1 MRSLLPQ
8 TVVFTTAG
16 LLAGCMP
23 IHAQQAD
30 TTVGPEIQYQSH
42 CARTSRSYDA
52 QPSGAEVSIDNVTFS
67 GFHQMPISDQEE
79 IATSISQETHAY
91 PLDGLIEEALERVRL
106 GWQDRGYFNVAV
118 SGDTRTLAK
127 NAADVHIALFV
138 HVDEGPRYTL
148 GGITFKHNKSLAD
161 VKRLR
166 ALFPINDGEVFSR
179 EKIAKGLENLQKA
192 YGEFGFANYTGVPA
206 TTFDDEQKVAFLRID
221 VDEGRQFIVG
231 SINILGLDDL
241 AQRALLKDAPIGI
254 GQIYNR
260 RLDELF
266 LLRHNSLF
274 PDCECRTPER
284 LGMDEKAGTLALTFD
299 ARPCLTE

>member
-67 GFHQMPISDQEE
+67 GFLQMPISDQEE

-179 EKIAKGLENLQKA
+179 EKITKGLENLQKA
-192 YGEFGFANYTGVPA
+192 FGEFGFANYTGVPA

-221 VDEGRQFIVG
+221 VDEGRQFI
-231 SINILGLDDL
+231 
-241 AQRALLKDAPIGI
+241 
-254 GQIYNR
+254 
-260 RLDELF
+260 
-266 LLRHNSLF
+266 
-274 PDCECRTPER
+274 CRQHQHSW
-284 LGMDEKAGTLALTFD
+284 AG
-299 ARPCLTE
+299 RPCSAGAIEGRSHSNRANLQQETGRTVSLATQLPFPRLRMPNSGTIGHG